1 MIRKI
6 FATTFLIALIAGAV
20 WLADNKGT
28 VNLVWLGYEIQTSV
42 AVLLG
47 AASIVFVILAL
58 GLYFLLTLA
67 HFPLHWRDRHR
78 LKRQQQ
84 GIDYAGKALIALASQ
99 QGDLAESFAKKAHGL
114 LSDHSLTLLLQAQAT
129 QLQQNTAA
137 TTRFYTDMTKRPET
151 TALGMR
157 GLITNARKTNDT
169 STTQKL
175 ITDFYYAHP
184 ENVWA
189 TENFVQEIV
198 KEKNW
203 TTAEQAITNALTRKI
218 LPRAVAQQALQGV
231 LLEKSRLLSGSEALA
246 LLERAFNLDKKN
258 VPTVIEF
265 AHALLPTQEAPA
277 RTLLYKT
284 WKKNPH
290 PALAT
295 AFQASVTMLEP
306 FAAYK
311 HIKYFTA
318 PHSQRANSLL
328 MLAEAEFALGIVGKA
343 KDLAERA
350 LKTAPSR
357 DALTLLAK
365 IATEEKQPEKI
376 REKYAL
382 EAQQAAPLH
391 DWTCHAC
398 GNHPATWH
406 AVCES
411 CDGFM
416 TVS

>member
-1 MIRKI
+1 
-6 FATTFLIALIAGAV
+6 
-20 WLADNKGT
+20 
-28 VNLVWLGYEIQTSV
+28 
-42 AVLLG
+42 
-47 AASIVFVILAL
+47 
-58 GLYFLLTLA
+58 
-67 HFPLHWRDRHR
+67 
-78 LKRQQQ
+78 
-84 GIDYAGKALIALASQ
+84 
-99 QGDLAESFAKKAHGL
+99 
-114 LSDHSLTLLLQAQAT
+114 
-129 QLQQNTAA
+129 
-137 TTRFYTDMTKRPET
+137 
-151 TALGMR
+151 
-157 GLITNARKTNDT
+157 
-169 STTQKL
+169 
-175 ITDFYYAHP
+175 
-184 ENVWA
+184 
-189 TENFVQEIV
+189 
-198 KEKNW
+198 
-203 TTAEQAITNALTRKI
+203 
-218 LPRAVAQQALQGV
+218 
-231 LLEKSRLLSGSEALA
+231 
-246 LLERAFNLDKKN
+246 
-258 VPTVIEF
+258 
-265 AHALLPTQEAPA
+265 
-277 RTLLYKT
+277 
-284 WKKNPH
+284 
-290 PALAT
+290 
-295 AFQASVTMLEP
+295 MLEP